1 MDALLAILTETRAP
15 DVVVQAFPAE
25 MAVANV
31 TFMGWDGRP
40 IDTVR
45 IAREPEGGRWALENG
60 DGVLRILPAST
71 VMTLGPETWKVSE
84 LKP

>member
-1 MDALLAILTETRAP
+1 M
-15 DVVVQAFPAE
+15 QAFPTE

-31 TFMGWDGRP
+31 TFLGWDGRP

-45 IAREPEGGRWALENG
+45 IAREPEAGRWALENG

-71 VMTLGPETWKVSE
+71 VMTLDPEAWKVNE
-84 LKP
+84 IKP